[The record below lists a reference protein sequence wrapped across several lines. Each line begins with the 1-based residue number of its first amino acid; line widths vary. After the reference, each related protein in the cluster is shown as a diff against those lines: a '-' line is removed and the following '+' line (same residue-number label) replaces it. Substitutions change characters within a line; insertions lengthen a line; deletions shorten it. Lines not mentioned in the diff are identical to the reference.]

1 MGISERAQQ
10 RIAGILFLGA
20 FLAYGIGTSIVAP
33 LIDAPEATA
42 LLLKER
48 GQLITGCAL
57 MLSNS
62 VIVIAIGL
70 LLKPTVARANAN
82 TANTYVTARVIEG
95 FALAVGAL
103 ALMSLAFSGDALS
116 LSHVAS
122 AKRANFI
129 GYQAGMLALGLGS
142 LPFCLL
148 LFRQRFIPGWLALWG
163 LAGYAIF
170 ATGALLELLGF
181 SYGLTLS
188 IPGGIFEL
196 VFGIGLFTKG
206 VGRADSIPTGIA
218 AP

>member
-1 MGISERAQQ
+1 M
-10 RIAGILFLGA
+10 
-20 FLAYGIGTSIVAP
+20 VAP

-62 VIVIAIGL
+62 AIVIAIGL

-95 FALAVGAL
+95 VALAEL
-103 ALMSLAFSGDALS
+103 SHSCLAFSGDALS
-116 LSHVAS
+116 LSHVTS

-129 GYQAGMLALGLGS
+129 GYQAGMLTLGLGS

-196 VFGIGLFTKG
+196 VFGIWLFTKG
-206 VGRADSIPTGIA
+206 WGEPIA
-218 AP
+218 YRQA